1 MKYVRLISL
10 IIFVIFFVLN
20 VLNILNILNSNIHMK
35 KNDKN
40 NILLLHFDSV
50 KSRKIRK
57 VLISSGANVTEYN
70 PYKENLTSKKIES
83 YKRCDG
89 LVISGSNPDMR
100 TIEIPRIN
108 IVPFGKSMYGR
119 IERVIDLFQ
128 GEGKKI
134 LGICYGS
141 QLLWHYYGG
150 GCEYHKNVYGSRKGE
165 HDKKIRVLKPV
176 DDILKG
182 CCGKGK
188 NKFNFY
194 RNILLDPGHVPK
206 NAKILALD
214 ETIYKGKR
222 FENIST
228 FRMGRRRV
236 WGVIFHPESSMETG
250 GSDIFNNVLRA

>member
-1 MKYVRLISL
+1 MACVRLISSIIL
-10 IIFVIFFVLN
+10 IIFLMFY
-20 VLNILNILNSNIHMK
+20 ILNSRVHMNK
-35 KNDKN
+35 SDKS
-40 NILLLHFDSV
+40 ILLLHFDSV
-50 KSRKIRK
+50 KSRKILK
-57 VLISSGANVTEYN
+57 VLISSGVNVTVYN

-108 IVPFGKSMYGR
+108 MVPFGKSMYGR

-128 GEGKKI
+128 GKGKKI

-150 GCEYHKNVYGSRKGE
+150 RCEYHKNLYGRRIGE

-182 CCGKGK
+182 CGGRGK

-194 RNILLDPGHVPK
+194 RNILLDP
-206 NAKILALD
+206 
-214 ETIYKGKR
+214 R
-222 FENIST
+222 
-228 FRMGRRRV
+228 
-236 WGVIFHPESSMETG
+236 
-250 GSDIFNNVLRA
+250 